1 MLDATPGGSDGAA
14 SRAARLKAMTARASI
29 WLAAAAVTTLTVGL
43 YFAIPR
49 RVPNL
54 APVRSVRVPALNV
67 TKIGNSLRL
76 FWDPQLSREG
86 RMVLWIKD
94 GPETRRLELD
104 AKQLSEGNVVYLPN
118 HSDVEFQLE
127 MLGPGGSATESIL
140 SIGGP
145 IKTAAVVK
153 PPTVVAPL
161 REDGYRKRVVTASR
175 NASRPLALPRPKAS
189 SGAEAAIPDAPAV
202 RAEVVRTDG
211 SKELLE
217 SIAPDQ
223 RSANAELAVKVRAEP
238 VAATRRNLP
247 LIRRVSRRADFVPPS
262 VLHEAPPPDLPHRTI
277 PRDVNINVKVYVN
290 TSGKVDFSEVVSKV
304 AESDRDLASL
314 AVFAGR
320 RWEFL
325 PARSGGSAVA
335 GEVILHYRFS
345 AVGTR

>member
-1 MLDATPGGSDGAA
+1 M
-14 SRAARLKAMTARASI
+14 RARAFI
-29 WLAAAAVTTLTVGL
+29 WLVAAAVAALTVGL
-43 YFAIPR
+43 FYAIPR
-49 RVPNL
+49 RVPSL
-54 APVRSVRVPALNV
+54 APGRSVPVPVLNV

-76 FWDPQLSREG
+76 FWDPQLSHEG
-86 RMVLWIKD
+86 GRVVLWVKD

-104 AKQLSEGNVVYLPN
+104 TKQLSEGSVVYLAN

-127 MLGPGGSATESIL
+127 MLAPSGSATESIL
-140 SIGGP
+140 PIAGP
-145 IKTAAVVK
+145 IKTSAVVK

-161 REDGYRKRVVTASR
+161 REGAYRKRAVTASR
-175 NASRPLALPRPKAS
+175 NASHPLALPRPKAS

-202 RAEVVRTDG
+202 PAEIVRPDG
-211 SKELLE
+211 GKELLE

-223 RSANAELAVKVRAEP
+223 RPATANLPVKVRAEP
-238 VAATRRNLP
+238 VAATRPNLP
-247 LIRRVSRRADFVPPS
+247 LIRKLSRRADFVPPS
-262 VLHEAPPPDLPHRTI
+262 VLHEAPPPNLPHRTI

-290 TSGKVDFSEVVSKV
+290 SSGKVDYSEVVSKV

-320 RWEFL
+320 RWEFV

-345 AVGTR
+345 ALGN